1 MVKMEDIGVSLT
13 CRQNTVAPYIENC
26 PIMDLCLAAERKQGM
41 RLSRRWWEQLALA
54 IMGIREGKVVAEG
67 VGRWGVK
74 NRRRR
79 DRESKVGADDGKGMI
94 W

>member
-1 MVKMEDIGVSLT
+1 MVKMEDIGVSIT

-26 PIMDLCLAAERKQGM
+26 PIMDLCLAAESKQGM

-54 IMGIREGKVVAEG
+54 IMGIRVGHAIAEVRG
-67 VGRWGVK
+67 VWE
-74 NRRRR
+74 NWRRR
-79 DRESKVGADDGKGMI
+79 DRE